1 MELSAYD
8 RSARGILTL
17 NELEEYMRQ
26 CKLFE
31 GQGMDSSRVQMA
43 RQVAVQKFA
52 FHHAIRNGQTRVVD
66 LLTSA
71 VMEEFQDVRRAMESV
86 ADADRV
92 VDSGSWFSR
101 QVRDAIVSRNALCGC
116 ILS

>member
-8 RSARGILTL
+8 RNARGILTL
-17 NELEEYMRQ
+17 NELEEYMEQ

-31 GQGMDSSRVQMA
+31 GQGMEGNRVQLA

-66 LLTSA
+66 LLTST
-71 VMEEFQDVRRAMESV
+71 VMDELQDVRRAMESV
-86 ADADRV
+86 DDADRV

-101 QVRDAIVSRNALCGC
+101 QVQTADANLLVTWVVL
-116 ILS
+116 